1 VIFACAACGAISPR
15 RYRSEPGASNK
26 RPNSDGRGYGAAFNA
41 ARDQLLANK
50 PMCAKGCGTLADT
63 AQHNPSAGRYG
74 RSGRRQHRVPRDALL
89 LVPGGR
95 DRCTGAGP
103 YLKVRRARR
112 AVDGPSN
119 TRPIGALPASTLQRV
134 LLRCFYRRSCS
145 RTRALSGTPI
155 RVLSRSQYE
164 SARSWGCSWWGPRPA
179 MGAGGPRAPV
189 RVLGRAPSTREH
201 PCAANLS
208 LRLS

>member
-1 VIFACAACGAISPR
+1 MTR
-15 RYRSEPGASNK
+15 RTSQSMRRSVGDLRVCRVRSDLAEALPLRA
-26 RPNSDGRGYGAAFNA
+26 RRQQQAPNSDGRGYGAAFNA

-95 DRCTGAGP
+95 DRCTGGGP
-103 YLKVRRARR
+103 YVKVRRARR

-134 LLRCFYRRSCS
+134 LVAVLLQTFVSPNS
-145 RTRALSGTPI
+145 RIIRHTDTRAVAEPI
-155 RVLSRSQYE
+155 
-164 SARSWGCSWWGPRPA
+164 
-179 MGAGGPRAPV
+179 
-189 RVLGRAPSTREH
+189 
-201 PCAANLS
+201 
-208 LRLS
+208 